1 MGAVAGPAA
10 AASTSATSTSTSTTS
25 IPSSPLRS
33 QRPQKQTTQLSEAKT
48 AAAVVS
54 IPTSQ
59 HTSTRPVAVL
69 APTVAS
75 ESKGNEYGDD
85 DHSSLGDDNLSD
97 DDDVDNG
104 GRESDDFDPL
114 DDLDV
119 DDDFDNDGGELQDL
133 RKGHGTLIRNPQEVR
148 GVGRSDDHHHDLSK
162 SNGRPLSPT
171 SAIAAA
177 FRKLQ
182 AKIRRLERV
191 KNEHSL
197 CVDRLSRVEAKS
209 AEALSA
215 SDRRATSAE
224 ASLQSLQKSSSSSL
238 ALLEQQM
245 GARIRELEVA
255 LISSK
260 KEVAEGNAL
269 LAAARDVFESQAR
282 GEVATARRAWD
293 EGFAAAEKKAAEESA
308 YTRSQHAKLLSSKEA
323 ECEKERMSAATLR
336 NEVAMMRGEIAAM
349 KAKGSSS
356 VASLSGGCARCKD
369 FDLPIVGSSST
380 TTSGI
385 SEQRGPWYSVAEVK
399 NAISN
404 AAGVKLV
411 VLAPTVKVSVA
422 GAEDRGEGGGGGGGG
437 GEIATLRASM
447 QSEEVFNAL
456 ERDILPRFAATF
468 ALPGLHSRSGSGV
481 TSSSSSSGGGGGGE
495 EVSWRKG
502 PEKDKDLEPWLKR
515 LMRSLEESVTEKL
528 RSSGGLKVV
537 SGEASLA

>member
-1 MGAVAGPAA
+1 MGAVAGAA
-10 AASTSATSTSTSTTS
+10 AASTSATAPATTS

-33 QRPQKQTTQLSEAKT
+33 QRPQKQTTQLS
-48 AAAVVS
+48 VVS

-59 HTSTRPVAVL
+59 QKTSTRPVAVL

-97 DDDVDNG
+97 DDDDDVDNG

-119 DDDFDNDGGELQDL
+119 DDDYDNDGGELQDL

-162 SNGRPLSPT
+162 STGRPLSPT

-369 FDLPIVGSSST
+369 FDLPIVGSSSS

-437 GEIATLRASM
+437 EIATLRASM

-481 TSSSSSSGGGGGGE
+481 TSSSTSSGGGGGGE